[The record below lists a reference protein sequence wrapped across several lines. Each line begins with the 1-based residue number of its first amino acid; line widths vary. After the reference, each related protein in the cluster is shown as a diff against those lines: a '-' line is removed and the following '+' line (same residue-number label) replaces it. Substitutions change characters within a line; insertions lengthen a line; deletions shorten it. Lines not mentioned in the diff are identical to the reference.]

1 MESELSIIHL
11 VMEASLL
18 VQLVMLILLLGSVV
32 SWAIIFQKRGHY
44 SAARQQADR
53 FEKQFWTS
61 GNLSEMYSRLSGQSE
76 GVSGLERVFVDGFR
90 EFSRLR
96 QQAASPEAQ
105 LDAARRAMRIALGR
119 ESDSLDNR
127 VAFLAT
133 VGSVSPYIGLFGTV
147 WGIMNSFR
155 ALGVEQQA
163 TLSTVAPGIAE
174 ALIATALGLF
184 AAIPAVMAYNRYTGV
199 SERLLHR
206 YELFMEE
213 FINILHRHAHAP
225 AAGATDHAR

>member
-1 MESELSIIHL
+1 MDAELSILNL
-11 VMEASLL
+11 VLEASLL
-18 VQLVMLILLLGSVV
+18 VQLVMLTLLLGSVA
-32 SWAIIFQKRGHY
+32 SWAIIFQKRGQY
-44 SAARQQADR
+44 AAARRQADR
-53 FEKQFWTS
+53 FEKQFWTG
-61 GNLSEMYSRLSGQSE
+61 GNLGEMYNRLSNQSD
-76 GVSGLERVFVDGFR
+76 GVSGLERVFVEGFR

-96 QQAASPEAQ
+96 QQAAAPDAQ

-119 ESDSLDNR
+119 EADTLDNR
-127 VAFLAT
+127 VPFLAT

-147 WGIMNSFR
+147 WGIMNAFR

-184 AAIPAVMAYNRYTGV
+184 AAIPAVMAYNRYTGLA
-199 SERLLHR
+199 ERLLHR

-213 FINILHRHAHAP
+213 FTNILHRHAHTP
-225 AAGATDHAR
+225 ASPGDPAR